1 MDTSVS
7 ILNVR
12 SSFSLEGYH
21 GIKVEVVT
29 IHTICFKV
37 VEFDSSDTDSMSNS
51 FLVRQ
56 VWILSFDLS
65 LGTVNSLSD
74 SWLKQDNVTFTSR
87 QFLTVLS
94 YKTKGNVSHVVRP
107 VVAHFFKNS
116 FQLFEVSRLF
126 ITNHIDGFGKVV
138 STFTVEGSSQVTCDV
153 ECRTI

>member
-1 MDTSVS
+1 MC
-7 ILNVR
+7 ILYVR
-12 SSFSLEGYH
+12 SSFPLEGYH
-21 GIKVEVVT
+21 GIKVEVIT
-29 IHTICFKV
+29 IHAVCFKV
-37 VEFDSSDTDSMSNS
+37 VELDSSDTNSVCNS

-65 LGTVNSLSD
+65 LGTVNSFSD
-74 SWLKQDNVTFTSR
+74 SWLKQDNVTLTSR

-107 VVAHFFKNS
+107 VVTHFFKNS
-116 FQLFEVSRLF
+116 FQLFEVGRLF

-153 ECRTI
+153 ECCTI